1 MCCCWSW
8 WCGWPDSWRSP
19 PPSPPRCAMPEQP
32 VDAIVVLTGGDVR
45 LAEGFALLDRG
56 LAKKLL
62 ISGVSN
68 GVDMPALLQ
77 TLNGTP
83 QPTQAVLDCCVT
95 LGYDARSTE
104 GNARES
110 LRWLGDNNFTTIR
123 LVTANYHMNRSL
135 LEFRRV
141 MPQITVIPNPVFPR
155 QVQDPVLVRAAGH
168 HRPAVQRV
176 PQIPGGGRA
185 GEDLRLRRQH
195 RRPQQPHR
203 RDGGAVRQTRANAGP
218 PPLHSVQRQLPRL
231 VCRSCTSSACRCCWR
246 RRRGCGRRRIC
257 GSTAR
262 CSCCGCS
269 AGSAIA
275 RSGSSICRTAP
286 PSSPPSTNR
295 PGKRCSCRAG

>member
-1 MCCCWSW
+1 MRSARISFKDQHPPGFGRRILHALLLVLVVWL
-8 WCGWPDSWRSP
+8 GGFLAFAAAIPPTVRNPD
-19 PPSPPRCAMPEQP
+19 QP

-56 LAKKLL
+56 IAKKML

-110 LRWLGDNNFTTIR
+110 LRWLGENNFTTIR

-141 MPQITVIPNPVFPR
+141 MPQITIIANPVFPR
-155 QVQDPVLVRAAGH
+155 QMQDPYWFAHPGTVFLLFNEYHKYLAAAARARISDAG
-168 HRPAVQRV
+168 AS
-176 PQIPGGGRA
+176 IA
-185 GEDLRLRRQH
+185 GLSNRI
-195 RRPQQPHR
+195 
-203 RDGGAVRQTRANAGP
+203 AAMAG
-218 PPLHSVQRQLPRL
+218 L
-231 VCRSCTSSACRCCWR
+231 
-246 RRRGCGRRRIC
+246 
-257 GSTAR
+257 
-262 CSCCGCS
+262 
-269 AGSAIA
+269 
-275 RSGSSICRTAP
+275 
-286 PSSPPSTNR
+286 
-295 PGKRCSCRAG
+295 